1 MYLIYSMLFSVGAI
15 LAAPFYWWRK
25 GRGQERGY
33 WAERFGSIP
42 FQEIRPGAIWVHAVS
57 LGETL
62 AVEGLVKE
70 VQRAFPERKIY
81 LSHITPAGRSAG
93 EARLPS
99 IAGRFYLPLDWR
111 WAARKALA
119 RIKPSLLV
127 IVETELWPNLLRAAQ
142 EAGTRVVMVNA
153 RMSKRSLRGYQLARP
168 FLRRVLANVD
178 EICAQTEGDAQRF
191 RQIGAKPER
200 VRMVGNLKFD
210 AQPPQRGEFA
220 RALKAAIRQAQRG
233 PVLVAASTM
242 PGEEPLVLQAWDLI
256 QARYPKA
263 LLILAP
269 RHPARFEE
277 VSQGLAQAQHGFV
290 RRTALRIVGP
300 NGVRPSGD
308 YRDSEEQE
316 LPRQLASTAILLLDT
331 IGELAGVFEVADM
344 VFIGGSLVPTGGH
357 NLLEPAYWSKVIAF
371 GPHMDNFRDIAK
383 LFLEAGA
390 AIQIRN
396 PEELAHAT
404 WLLEN
409 REARERLGA
418 SARQVLEQNSGATA
432 RTLAGLR
439 KYLDR
444 GAQGRAPLSPEVK

>member
-15 LAAPFYWWRK
+15 LTAPYYWWRK

-33 WAERFGSIP
+33 WGERLGNIP
-42 FQEIRPGAIWVHAVS
+42 FQETRPGAIWVHAVS

-62 AVEGLVKE
+62 AVAGLVE
-70 VQRAFPERKIY
+70 EMRRRFPQRKIY
-81 LSHITPAGRSAG
+81 LSHITPAGREAG
-93 EARLPS
+93 EKRLPL

-119 RIKPSLLV
+119 RLRPSLLV

-142 EAGTRVVMVNA
+142 EAGAHVVMVNA
-153 RMSKRSLRGYQLARP
+153 RMSKRSLRGYRLARP
-168 FLRRVLANVD
+168 FMRRVLANVD
-178 EICAQTEGDAQRF
+178 EICAQTEEDAERF
-191 RQIGAKPER
+191 RQIGAPPER

-210 AQPPQRGEFA
+210 AQPPQLGEFA
-220 RALKAAIRQAQRG
+220 RALKVALRQTQRG

-242 PGEEPLVLQAWDLI
+242 PGEEPLVLEAWDLI
-256 QARYPKA
+256 RARYPKA

-277 VSQGLAQAQHGFV
+277 VSQDLARAQRGFV
-290 RRTALRIVGP
+290 RRTTLGIVKP
-300 NGVRPSGD
+300 NGARPSGAGQ
-308 YRDSEEQE
+308 DSKEQE
-316 LPRQLASTAILLLDT
+316 LAARLDSTSILLLDT
-331 IGELAGVFEVADM
+331 IGELAGIFELADM

-357 NLLEPAYWSKVIAF
+357 NLLEPAYWSKVIVF
-371 GPHMDNFRDIAK
+371 GPHMENFRDIAK
-383 LFLEAGA
+383 LFLDAGA

-396 PEELAHAT
+396 PEELAHAA

-418 SARQVLEQNSGATA
+418 AARQVLEQNSGATA
-432 RTLAGLR
+432 RTLDGLR

-444 GAQGRAPLSPEVK
+444 DAPGRQTPYHEVK

>member
-15 LAAPFYWWRK
+15 LTAPFYWWRK
-25 GRGQERGY
+25 GRAQERGY

-42 FQEIRPGAIWVHAVS
+42 FQETRPGAIWVHAVS

-62 AVEGLVKE
+62 AVAGLVE
-70 VQRAFPERKIY
+70 EIQREFPERKIY
-81 LSHITPAGRSAG
+81 LSHVTPAGREAG
-93 EARLPS
+93 GKRLPS
-99 IAGRFYLPLDWR
+99 VAGRFYLPLDWR

-119 RIKPSLLV
+119 RIRPSLLV

-142 EAGTRVVMVNA
+142 EAGARVVIVNA
-153 RMSKRSLRGYQLARP
+153 RMSKRSLRGYKLARP

-178 EICAQTEGDAQRF
+178 EICAQTKEDAERF
-191 RQIGAKPER
+191 RQLGAQPAR

-210 AQPPQRGEFA
+210 SQPPQLGEFA
-220 RALKAAIRQAQRG
+220 RALKAALRQAQRG

-277 VSQGLAQAQHGFV
+277 VSLDLARAQRGFV
-290 RRTALRIVGP
+290 RRTTMQVEERAL
-300 NGVRPSGD
+300 S
-308 YRDSEEQE
+308 S
-316 LPRQLASTAILLLDT
+316 QLASTAILFLDS

-371 GPHMDNFRDIAK
+371 GPHMENFRDIAK
-383 LFLEAGA
+383 LFLDAGA

-409 REARERLGA
+409 KEARERLGA
-418 SARQVLEQNSGATA
+418 AAREVLEQNSGATA
-432 RTLAGLR
+432 RTLDGLR

-444 GAQGRAPLSPEVK
+444 DAQGRERLSQEVK

>member
-1 MYLIYSMLFSVGAI
+1 MA
-15 LAAPFYWWRK
+15 
-25 GRGQERGY
+25 
-33 WAERFGSIP
+33 
-42 FQEIRPGAIWVHAVS
+42 
-57 LGETL
+57 
-62 AVEGLVKE
+62 GLVE
-70 VQRAFPERKIY
+70 EMQRKFPERKIY
-81 LSHITPAGRSAG
+81 LSHVTPAGREAG
-93 EARLPS
+93 EKRLPS

-119 RIKPSLLV
+119 RIRPSLLV

-142 EAGTRVVMVNA
+142 EAGAHVVIVNA

-178 EICAQTEGDAQRF
+178 EICAQTEEDAERF
-191 RQIGAKPER
+191 RQLGAKPER

-210 AQPPQRGEFA
+210 AQPPQLGEFA
-220 RALKAAIRQAQRG
+220 RALKAALRHAQRG

-277 VSQGLAQAQHGFV
+277 VSQDLARAQRGFV
-290 RRTALRIVGP
+290 RRTTLQV
-300 NGVRPSGD
+300 
-308 YRDSEEQE
+308 EEQA
-316 LPRQLASTAILLLDT
+316 LSRQLATTAILLLDT
-331 IGELAGVFEVADM
+331 IGELAGVFELADL
-344 VFIGGSLVPTGGH
+344 VFVGGSLVPTGGH

-371 GPHMDNFRDIAK
+371 GPHMENFRDIAK
-383 LFLEAGA
+383 LFLDAGA

-409 REARERLGA
+409 KEARERLGA

-432 RTLAGLR
+432 RTLDGLR

-444 GAQGRAPLSPEVK
+444 DAQGREPFSHEVK

>member
-15 LAAPFYWWRK
+15 LTAPFYWWRK
-25 GRGQERGY
+25 GRSQKRGY

-42 FQEIRPGAIWVHAVS
+42 FQEPRPGAIWVHAVS

-62 AVEGLVKE
+62 AVAGLVE
-70 VQRAFPERKIY
+70 EIQRAFPQRKIY
-81 LSHITPAGRSAG
+81 LSHVTPAGREAG
-93 EARLPS
+93 EKRLPS

-119 RIKPSLLV
+119 RLRPSLLV

-142 EAGTRVVMVNA
+142 EAGARVVIVNA

-168 FLRRVLANVD
+168 FMRRVLANVD
-178 EICAQTEGDAQRF
+178 EICAQTEEDAERF
-191 RQIGAKPER
+191 RQIGAPPER

-210 AQPPQRGEFA
+210 AQPPQLGEFA
-220 RALKAAIRQAQRG
+220 RALKAALRHAQRG

-269 RHPARFEE
+269 RHPARFAE
-277 VSQGLAQAQHGFV
+277 VSQDLGRAQRGFV
-290 RRTALRIVGP
+290 RRTAMHV
-300 NGVRPSGD
+300 
-308 YRDSEEQE
+308 EEPA
-316 LPRQLASTAILLLDT
+316 LSSQLASTAILLLDS
-331 IGELAGVFEVADM
+331 IGELAGVFQLADM

-357 NLLEPAYWSKVIAF
+357 NLLEPAYWSKVIVF
-371 GPHMDNFRDIAK
+371 GPHMENFRDIAK
-383 LFLEAGA
+383 LFLDAGA

-409 REARERLGA
+409 KEARERLGA
-418 SARQVLEQNSGATA
+418 AARQVLEQNSGATA
-432 RTLAGLR
+432 RTLDGLR
-439 KYLDR
+439 KYLARD
-444 GAQGRAPLSPEVK
+444 AQGREPLSQEVK

>member
-15 LAAPFYWWRK
+15 LTAPFYWWRK
-25 GRGQERGY
+25 GRSQKRGY
-33 WAERFGSIP
+33 WVERFGNIP
-42 FQEIRPGAIWVHAVS
+42 YQETSPGAIWVHAVS

-62 AVEGLVKE
+62 AVAGLVKE
-70 VQRAFPERKIY
+70 MQRTFPGRKIY
-81 LSHITPAGRSAG
+81 LSHVTPAGRSAG
-93 EARLPS
+93 ESRLPS

-142 EAGTRVVMVNA
+142 EAGARVVIVNA
-153 RMSKRSLRGYQLARP
+153 RMSRRSLRGYRLARP
-168 FLRRVLANVD
+168 FVRRVLANVD
-178 EICAQTEGDAQRF
+178 AIYAQTEEDAERF
-191 RQIGAKPER
+191 RQIGAQPER

-210 AQPPQRGEFA
+210 AQPPQLGEFA
-220 RALKAAIRQAQRG
+220 RALRAALRQAQRG

-277 VSQGLAQAQHGFV
+277 VSQDLARAQRGFA
-290 RRTALRIVGP
+290 RRTTLQMEEKAL
-300 NGVRPSGD
+300 
-308 YRDSEEQE
+308 
-316 LPRQLASTAILLLDT
+316 LRQLASTAILFLDT
-331 IGELAGVFEVADM
+331 IGELAGIFELADM

-371 GPHMDNFRDIAK
+371 GPHMENFRDIAK
-383 LFLEAGA
+383 LFLDAGA
-390 AIQIRN
+390 AIEISN

-409 REARERLGA
+409 KEARERLGA

-432 RTLAGLR
+432 RTIDGLR
-439 KYLDR
+439 KYLDPDAR
-444 GAQGRAPLSPEVK
+444 GREPLTHEVK

>member
-1 MYLIYSMLFSVGAI
+1 MYLIYSFLFSVGAI
-15 LAAPFYWWRK
+15 LTAPFYWWRK
-25 GRGQERGY
+25 GRGQMRGY

-42 FQEIRPGAIWVHAVS
+42 FQERSPGSIWVHSVS

-62 AVEGLVKE
+62 AVAGLVKE
-70 VQRAFPERKIY
+70 MRLAFPKRKIY
-81 LSHITPAGRSAG
+81 LSHVTPAGRSAG

-111 WAARKALA
+111 WAARRALA

-127 IVETELWPNLLRAAQ
+127 IVETELWPNLLRAAR
-142 EAGTRVVMVNA
+142 EAGSRVVIINA

-168 FLRRVLANVD
+168 FISRVLADVD
-178 EICAQTEGDAQRF
+178 EVYAQTEEDADRF
-191 RQIGAKPER
+191 RQIGALPER

-210 AQPPQRGEFA
+210 AQPPQLAEFA
-220 RALKAAIRQAQRG
+220 RALKGAIRQNQRG

-256 QARYPKA
+256 RARYPQA

-269 RHPARFEE
+269 RHPARFDE
-277 VSQGLAQAQHGFV
+277 VSQELVRDQRGFV
-290 RRTALRIVGP
+290 RRTALTSQ
-300 NGVRPSGD
+300 NQALS
-308 YRDSEEQE
+308 
-316 LPRQLASTAILLLDT
+316 RQLASTAILMLDT

-344 VFIGGSLVPTGGH
+344 VFMGGSLVPTGGH

-371 GPHMDNFRDIAK
+371 GPHMENFRDIAK
-383 LFLEAGA
+383 RFLDAGA
-390 AIQIRN
+390 AIQVRS
-396 PEELAHAT
+396 PEELAHAA

-418 SARQVLEQNSGATA
+418 NARQVLEQNSGATA

-439 KYLDR
+439 KYLADD
-444 GAQGRAPLSPEVK
+444 

>member
-1 MYLIYSMLFSVGAI
+1 MYLIYSMLFSLGAI
-15 LAAPFYWWRK
+15 LTAPFYWWRK
-25 GRGQERGY
+25 GRAQKRGY

-42 FQEIRPGAIWVHAVS
+42 FQEGSPGAIWVHAVS

-62 AVEGLVKE
+62 AVTGLVKE
-70 VQRAFPERKIY
+70 MQRTFPQRKIY
-81 LSHITPAGRSAG
+81 LSHVTATGREAG
-93 EARLPS
+93 ETRMPS

-119 RIKPSLLV
+119 RIRPALLV

-142 EAGTRVVMVNA
+142 EAGARVVMVNA

-168 FLRRVLANVD
+168 FLRRVLADVD
-178 EICAQTEGDAQRF
+178 EICAQTEEDAERF
-191 RQIGAKPER
+191 RQLGAPPER

-210 AQPPQRGEFA
+210 AQPPQLGEFA
-220 RALKAAIRQAQRG
+220 RALKAALRQTQRG

-269 RHPARFEE
+269 RHPGRFEE
-277 VSQGLAQAQHGFV
+277 VSQELLRAQRGFV
-290 RRTALRIVGP
+290 RRTTLQV
-300 NGVRPSGD
+300 
-308 YRDSEEQE
+308 EEKV
-316 LPRQLASTAILLLDT
+316 LMSQLACTDILLLDT
-331 IGELAGVFEVADM
+331 IGELAGVFEVADL
-344 VFIGGSLVPTGGH
+344 VFVGGSLVPTGGH

-371 GPHMDNFRDIAK
+371 GPHMENFRDIAK
-383 LFLEAGA
+383 LFLDAGA
-390 AIQIRN
+390 AIRVRN

-409 REARERLGA
+409 AEARERLGA
-418 SARQVLEQNSGATA
+418 SARQVLEQNSGATT
-432 RTLAGLR
+432 RTLDGLR
-439 KYLDR
+439 KFLDHDVR
-444 GAQGRAPLSPEVK
+444 GREPLSREVK